1 MDTAGEIKRNRSNR
15 DFLIEIVLFVMEKIL
30 RGVLFRDEKDSS
42 EKFRLERI
50 LIRCNIISLFKNK
63 FNLNRIRKLK
73 EV

>member
-1 MDTAGEIKRNRSNR
+1 MDTAGEIKRNRSNQ

-30 RGVLFRDEKDSS
+30 RGILFRDEKGCG

>member
-30 RGVLFRDEKDSS
+30 RGILFRDEKGSG
-42 EKFRLERI
+42 EKFCLERI

>member
-30 RGVLFRDEKDSS
+30 RGILFRDEKDSG

>member
-30 RGVLFRDEKDSS
+30 RGILFRDEKDSGK
-42 EKFRLERI
+42 KFRFERI

>member
-30 RGVLFRDEKDSS
+30 RGILFRDEKSCD

>member
-30 RGVLFRDEKDSS
+30 RGILFRDEKGSGK
-42 EKFRLERI
+42 KFRLERI

>member
-30 RGVLFRDEKDSS
+30 RGILFRDEKGCG

-50 LIRCNIISLFKNK
+50 LIGCNIISLFKNK